1 MMATTFTWSI
11 SQMDTIQSPQPDYV
25 VEVVWTLTAV
35 DGQYGVN
42 CSNTQMFNV
51 TESETF
57 VPYANLTEAIVLG
70 WVQDA
75 LGASGV
81 AAAEAQAQWYID
93 RQINPPT
100 ELPQNT
106 PLPWSQE

>member
-1 MMATTFTWSI
+1 MATTFTWSI
-11 SQMDTIQSPQPDYV
+11 DQMETIQSPQPNYV
-25 VEVVWTLTAV
+25 VEVVWSLKAV
-35 DGQYGVN
+35 DGQYGVM

-51 TESETF
+51 VASETF
-57 VPYANLTEAIVLG
+57 IPYAELTEAIVLG

-100 ELPQNT
+100 EIPKNT
-106 PLPWSQE
+106 PLPWVQE